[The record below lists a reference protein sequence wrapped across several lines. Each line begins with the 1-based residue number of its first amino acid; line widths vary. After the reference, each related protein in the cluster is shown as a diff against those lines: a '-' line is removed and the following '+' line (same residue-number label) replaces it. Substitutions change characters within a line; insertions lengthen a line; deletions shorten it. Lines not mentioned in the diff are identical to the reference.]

1 MDLDVNKETM
11 TIMGVSFENRI
22 PRYILNQHVHN
33 SEKQAIHRVRV
44 KISEICSILIYFLIF
59 FRNLYYKI

>member
-22 PRYILNQHVHN
+22 PRYILN
-33 SEKQAIHRVRV
+33 
-44 KISEICSILIYFLIF
+44 
-59 FRNLYYKI
+59 